1 MPYPA
6 PPRFSGA
13 VHRHYWSERAHE
25 RTEFLTE
32 LVDRLGAERV
42 PTEVHEGWTRDDLTI
57 FPHGWTD
64 VSVRTV
70 QEDHSGGRRLL
81 RVRLRLAPNGQTAW
95 ALGGAAALAL
105 VAAVTPAPLAAA
117 LALSGAAALVVLAG
131 VAWKCGLDRRAR
143 LVGLAD
149 GAAAAVGLLSMQ
161 PGAATEPEPTAEP
174 EPTEAAPDESVLA
187 GTTLL
192 VTAPGRGGAAGDEPA
207 AVPLDGVLDGARSR
221 ALEPAGA

>member
-6 PPRFSGA
+6 PPRLSG
-13 VHRHYWSERAHE
+13 VLHRHYWSERAHE

-32 LVDRLGAERV
+32 LVDRLGSERV

-81 RVRLRLAPNGQTAW
+81 RVRLQLAPNAQTAW

-105 VAAVTPAPLAAA
+105 VAAVTPAPLAAV
-117 LALSGAAALVVLAG
+117 LAVGGAAALVALTA

-149 GAAAAVGLLSMQ
+149 AAAAAIGLLSMQ
-161 PGAATEPEPTAEP
+161 PDAAAAPVEAEPADLDLAATDAPEP
-174 EPTEAAPDESVLA
+174 
-187 GTTLL
+187 
-192 VTAPGRGGAAGDEPA
+192 VTIGATRGRGGAVED
-207 AVPLDGVLDGARSR
+207 VRLTDGVLDGVRTR